1 MGEKEICLKSNVSF
15 NELKKIMFDMGFK
28 VQEDFQMNDI
38 YMIDKNIDISLDN
51 RDVIFKDN
59 ILVRETVGKK
69 ILLVNKIKEL
79 DDNGIVISEHS
90 IKCSISDSLSGYKF
104 LCSIGYKK
112 LFELKDHNL
121 LVTNGINE
129 IYIQDV
135 EGLGTYIEMEQK
147 NLLLKNTNG
156 DTIDELV
163 STIRKYNLPL
173 DYSNISVKKALE
185 MLEKICDI
193 A

>member
-1 MGEKEICLKSNVSF
+1 MEDKEICLKSTVSF
-15 NELKKIMFDMGFK
+15 EELKNIMFDIGFK

-38 YMIDKNIDISLDN
+38 YMINKDVDISLDN
-51 RDVIFKDN
+51 KDVIFKDN

-69 ILLVNKIKEL
+69 ILLVNKIKKL
-79 DDNGIVISEHS
+79 DDNGIVIGERS
-90 IKCSISDSLSGYKF
+90 IKCSITDSESGYNF

-112 LFELKDHNL
+112 AFELKDHNL
-121 LVTNGINE
+121 LVTNGVNE

-147 NLLLKNTNG
+147 NLLLKETNG

-163 STIRKYNLPL
+163 NTIKKYNLPL
-173 DYSNISVKKALE
+173 DYSNISVKKSLE
-185 MLEKICDI
+185 MLKIICK
-193 A
+193 

>member
-1 MGEKEICLKSNVSF
+1 MEICLKSIVSF
-15 NELKKIMFDMGFK
+15 EELKNILFDIGFK

-38 YMIDKNIDISLDN
+38 YMINKDVDISLDN
-51 RDVIFKDN
+51 KDVIFKDN

-79 DDNGIVISEHS
+79 DDNGIVIGERS
-90 IKCSISDSLSGYKF
+90 IKCPITASESGYKF

-112 LFELKDHNL
+112 AFELKDHNL
-121 LVTNGINE
+121 LVTNGVNE

-147 NLLLKNTNG
+147 NLLLKETNG
-156 DTIDELV
+156 DSIDELV
-163 STIRKYNLPL
+163 NTIKKYNLPL
-173 DYSNISVKKALE
+173 DYSNISVKKSLE
-185 MLEKICDI
+185 MLKIICK
-193 A
+193 

>member
-1 MGEKEICLKSNVSF
+1 MEICLKSTVSF
-15 NELKKIMFDMGFK
+15 EKLKNIMFDIGFK

-38 YMIDKNIDISLDN
+38 YMINKDVDISLDN
-51 RDVIFKDN
+51 KDVIFKDN

-79 DDNGIVISEHS
+79 DDNGIVIGERS
-90 IKCSISDSLSGYKF
+90 IKCPITDSESGYKF

-112 LFELKDHNL
+112 AFELKDHNL
-121 LVTNGINE
+121 LVTNGVNE

-147 NLLLKNTNG
+147 NLLLKETNG
-156 DTIDELV
+156 DSIDELV
-163 STIRKYNLPL
+163 NTIKKYNLPL
-173 DYSNISVKKALE
+173 DYSNISVKKSLE
-185 MLEKICDI
+185 MLKIICK
-193 A
+193 